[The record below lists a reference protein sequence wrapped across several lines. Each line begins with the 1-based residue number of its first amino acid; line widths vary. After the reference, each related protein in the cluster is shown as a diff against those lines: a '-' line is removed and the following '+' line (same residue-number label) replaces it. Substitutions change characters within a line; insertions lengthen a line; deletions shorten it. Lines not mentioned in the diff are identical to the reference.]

1 MLVGSLDGM
10 LKNYCHI
17 SNQRPPNRLIATLHA
32 KIRILKFGTKK
43 CVIWVF
49 WAVTLNNQCYI
60 SNQHPRICLVAKCQ
74 ISVFWSWNLKKLLSY
89 LKSAS
94 SNLSCYKVL
103 CKNKN
108 P

>member
-10 LKNYCHI
+10 LKTYCHI

-32 KIRILKFGTKK
+32 KIRILKLGTKK

-60 SNQHPRICLVAKCQ
+60 SNQHPRICLVAMFCAKT
-74 ISVFWSWNLKKLLSY
+74 
-89 LKSAS
+89 
-94 SNLSCYKVL
+94 
-103 CKNKN
+103 KNS
-108 P
+108 